1 MAKVSITEAAQLAG
15 KDRTTIH
22 RHIKKGKLSKGTD
35 EEGNPVIDTSELE
48 RVYGSLN
55 MPATEAETLQKEVKQ
70 QPATSV
76 ATVEIEVL
84 KVKLEAAERERDS
97 ERERRQEAERRERE
111 ARADAVELREML
123 KAEQQNIRLLAPPVP
138 ASETETKKASG
149 KRSMGQ
155 RLAAWWDGVG

>member
-1 MAKVSITEAAQLAG
+1 MSELAEAIGKSEKTVYRYISKGRITKEEGENGLTVFDPSEVARAFPEVKFNEKGEILKSESKSKPEKRENGGEIELLNRDIDHLREQLA
-15 KDRTTIH
+15 T
-22 RHIKKGKLSKGTD
+22 
-35 EEGNPVIDTSELE
+35 
-48 RVYGSLN
+48 
-55 MPATEAETLQKEVKQ
+55 
-70 QPATSV
+70 
-76 ATVEIEVL
+76 
-84 KVKLEAAERERDS
+84 

-138 ASETETKKASG
+138 ASETQTKKASG